1 VRRSTDVAAQDRHKE
16 LTCFFSAAGKKKEES
31 GSVLLPAKKRKI
43 TAAQLQDIGFKYK
56 KSERAFTMSVGDLAK
71 YLSSG
76 SSGGGGGVSRSG
88 RADVPENVMTFF
100 LEQNLHAHLGLDL
113 DEHAGFDRQQREKEE
128 EEEEEEE
135 GEEEDDDEE
144 GGGGRGRG
152 RGLPSSS
159 VIDDEIISEIEREV
173 HAK

>member
-1 VRRSTDVAAQDRHKE
+1 
-16 LTCFFSAAGKKKEES
+16 
-31 GSVLLPAKKRKI
+31 VLPPAKKRKI
-43 TAAQLQDIGFKYK
+43 TPAQLQDIGFKYK
-56 KSERAFTMSVGDLAK
+56 KSERAFTMSVDDLAK

>member
-1 VRRSTDVAAQDRHKE
+1 M
-16 LTCFFSAAGKKKEES
+16 
-31 GSVLLPAKKRKI
+31 LLPAKKRKI

-56 KSERAFTMSVGDLAK
+56 KSERAFAMSVGDLAK

-113 DEHAGFDRQQREKEE
+113 DEHAGFDRREE
-128 EEEEEEE
+128 EEVDDD
-135 GEEEDDDEE
+135 DDDEDEE
-144 GGGGRGRG
+144 GDEDS
-152 RGLPSSS
+152 PPTS
-159 VIDDEIISEIEREV
+159 VIDDGIISEIEREV
-173 HAK
+173 HTK